1 MYQALRLSTG
11 NGNTAVGW
19 KCLSTLTTGQ
29 YNTAVGDNQQVANFS
44 SCIMLGVGDTATANG
59 ELRFGST
66 AVPLNAVTAQVN
78 ASSQYLPIFI
88 NGVSYKML
96 LA

>member
-1 MYQALRLSTG
+1 
-11 NGNTAVGW
+11 
-19 KCLSTLTTGQ
+19 
-29 YNTAVGDNQQVANFS
+29 
-44 SCIMLGVGDTATANG
+44 MLGVLDTATANG
-59 ELRFGST
+59 ELRFGSS
-66 AVPLNAVTAQVN
+66 AVNINAPVIQVN

>member
-1 MYQALRLSTG
+1 MFG
-11 NGNTAVGW
+11 
-19 KCLSTLTTGQ
+19 
-29 YNTAVGDNQQVANFS
+29 VA
-44 SCIMLGVGDTATANG
+44 DTATANG
-59 ELRFGST
+59 EFRLGSA
-66 AVPLNAVTAQVN
+66 AVPINAVTAQVN